1 MVLLSRREAKLKS
14 EREGGREGGGGRED
28 GRAYFL
34 MDFLFCLQT
43 LAVSL

>member
-14 EREGGREGGGGRED
+14 EREGREGGGGRED